1 MMGRVS
7 PGIDLHIEFLRE
19 LYGETYRQVVPA
31 IAAEMLADGVSTP
44 ALDELAGLTNGTR
57 DSIIAPL
64 LLRAGDE
71 LHWERLSGE
80 RNRFKIG
87 QLYAEAIAIGSLAAA
102 EGAWLVWKTVYWN
115 VADTDQ
121 DRFQGFADMGSDIED
136 YPDQLGELEEAIR
149 KLAIDMLEERR
160 GS

>member
-1 MMGRVS
+1 
-7 PGIDLHIEFLRE
+7 LHR
-19 LYGETYRQVVPA
+19 
-31 IAAEMLADGVSTP
+31 
-44 ALDELAGLTNGTR
+44 
-57 DSIIAPL
+57 
-64 LLRAGDE
+64 
-71 LHWERLSGE
+71 ERLSGE

-115 VADTDQ
+115 VSDTDQ

-136 YPDQLGELEEAIR
+136 YPELLGELEEAIR